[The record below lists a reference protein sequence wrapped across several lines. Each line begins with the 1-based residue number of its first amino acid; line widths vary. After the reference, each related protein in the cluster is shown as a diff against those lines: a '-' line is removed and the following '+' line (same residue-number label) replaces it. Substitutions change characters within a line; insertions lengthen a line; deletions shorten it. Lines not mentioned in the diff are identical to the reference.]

1 MLCLVAIA
9 AGRKLAH
16 RLFNGETDAK
26 LDYTNIPTVVFTHP
40 PVGTVGLTEG
50 KFSVDLWI
58 GQHFADLIDSC
69 YLTER

>member
-1 MLCLVAIA
+1 MHLVAIA

-16 RLFNGETDAK
+16 RLFNGEMEAK

-50 KFSVDLWI
+50 CFYNN
-58 GQHFADLIDSC
+58 FCLIFC
-69 YLTER
+69 TV

>member
-1 MLCLVAIA
+1 MLCTVAIA

-16 RLFNGETDAK
+16 RLFNGETDSK

-50 KFSVDLWI
+50 CFFIEIDLCFI
-58 GQHFADLIDSC
+58 VGN
-69 YLTER
+69 